1 MLQVVILSLLA
12 GLATLLGGIAVLIL
26 GRPTE
31 RSLAIFLGLAV
42 GIMLGVII
50 LDLLPSAYAHGTVFT
65 AFYGFIFGKI
75 FLFLIGQILELISPA
90 APAQRNMRYLLNMG
104 YLIAV
109 GIALHDLPEGIAI
122 AVGYAAQEHL
132 GWLIA
137 LAIGLHNIPEG
148 MAAAAPLRMGGMRPF
163 AIVIIIGLVSL
174 FTPLG
179 TIIGLYIV
187 SISPEKISFLLALA
201 GGAMSYIVLFK
212 LIPEA
217 RQRHPNYA
225 RLGAAVGFAIIVFLS
240 IIHG

>member
-1 MLQVVILSLLA
+1 MLQVLLLSFLA
-12 GLATLLGGIAVLIL
+12 GFATFLGGLSVLVL

-31 RSLAIFLGLAV
+31 KSLAVFLGLAV
-42 GIMLGVII
+42 GIMLGVVV
-50 LDLLPSAYAHGTVFT
+50 LDLIPSAYTYGTLLT
-65 AFYGFIFGKI
+65 TFYGFIFGLLL
-75 FLFLIGQILELISPA
+75 LFLIGQFLNLFSPVT
-90 APAQRNMRYLLNMG
+90 PAQRDMRYLLNMG
-104 YLIAV
+104 YLIAI

-122 AVGYAAQEHL
+122 AVGYAAKEQL

-148 MAAAAPLRMGGMRPF
+148 MATAAPLRMGGMRPVTIL
-163 AIVIIIGLVSL
+163 IVIGFVSF

-179 TIIGLYIV
+179 TLIGLFLV

-201 GGAMSYIVLFK
+201 GGAMSYIVIFE

-225 RLGAAVGFAIIVFLS
+225 RLGAFLGFAVIIFLT

>member
-1 MLQVVILSLLA
+1 MLQVMILSVLA
-12 GLATLLGGIAVLIL
+12 GFATLLGGIAVLAL

-31 RSLAIFLGLAV
+31 KSLAIFLGLAV
-42 GIMLGVII
+42 GIMLGVVT
-50 LDLLPSAYAHGTVFT
+50 LDLLPSAYAYGTTFT
-65 AFYGFIFGKI
+65 AFYGFIFGKV
-75 FLFLIGQILELISPA
+75 FLFLISQVLELVSSPISV
-90 APAQRNMRYLLNMG
+90 QRDNRYLLNMG
-104 YLIAV
+104 YLIAI

-148 MAAAAPLRMGGMRPF
+148 MAAAAPLRMGGIRPF
-163 AIVIIIGLVSL
+163 IIIIVIGLVSL

-187 SISPEKISFLLALA
+187 SVSYENISFLLAFA
-201 GGAMSYIVLFK
+201 GGAMIYIVLFK

-217 RQRHPNYA
+217 LQRHPNYA
-225 RLGAAVGFAIIVFLS
+225 ILGASVGFAIIVFLS
-240 IIHG
+240 I

>member
-1 MLQVVILSLLA
+1 MLQVMILSLLA
-12 GLATLLGGIAVLIL
+12 GLATLLGGISVLVL

-31 RSLAIFLGLAV
+31 KSLAIFLGLAV
-42 GIMLGVII
+42 GIMLGVVT
-50 LDLLPSAYAHGTVFT
+50 LDLVPSAYTYGTIFT
-65 AFYGFIFGKI
+65 ALYGFTFGMML
-75 FLFLIGQILELISPA
+75 LFLIGQFLELVSPT
-90 APAQRNMRYLLNMG
+90 APTQRNMRYLLNMG
-104 YLIAV
+104 YLIAF

-148 MAAAAPLRMGGMRPF
+148 MATAAPLRMGGMRPF
-163 AIVIIIGLVSL
+163 AIIIVIGLVSL

-179 TIIGLYIV
+179 TMLGLYIV

-225 RLGAAVGFAIIVFLS
+225 RLGAAVGFAIILFLS
-240 IIHG
+240 IFHG